1 MLEPLVWLTGVLCLW
16 SAVYTYR
23 KYGDVFH
30 PLVFLSPM
38 FGFIYVYMP
47 MVVIRSGELFSFV
60 TEDQAVFVQLIVL
73 ASFVALAIGCLM
85 GSRHDDEPI
94 PAQPRVSIDGS
105 ALRSGA
111 YVAGGVGMAAWGITM
126 INVGGIAGAYS
137 TSYGGGWSD
146 YGYVRDAAYL
156 LLVALLAL
164 LSPEGSRT
172 KSLVRKGA
180 VVAFAMP
187 WLLQGL
193 LGARRGPT
201 FMIAV
206 AVAVSWFMA
215 RNKRPPLFATVAG
228 GSCLGL
234 LLIFLVSNRS
244 SIHLG
249 TDFELQDNAQLF
261 KGAAY
266 NEYIFGAGTII
277 ASNSIGEYF
286 WGRRWIAELFV
297 RPVPR
302 QVWPDKYI
310 DFGIPEQYVGIAG
323 GTVLDR
329 MGWAE
334 NPGAAPA
341 IVADLWAEWS
351 WLGIPMLGFFGW
363 YYGRAW
369 KRAALWGGGLAIS
382 RYVIVVML
390 SIFLITQTM
399 EAIIFRFAILMTV
412 SWFLWR
418 RATVACGEQAY
429 NIPREAA

>member
-1 MLEPLVWLTGVLCLW
+1 
-16 SAVYTYR
+16 VYAYR
-23 KYGDVFH
+23 RYGDVFH
-30 PLVFLSPM
+30 PLVFLSPI
-38 FGFIYVYMP
+38 FGFVYVYMP
-47 MVVIRSGELFSFV
+47 LVLIRSGELFSFIS
-60 TEDQAVFVQLIVL
+60 EDQAVFVQIVVL

-85 GSRHDDEPI
+85 GSRADGEPL
-94 PAQPRVSIDGS
+94 PAQPRVSIDGR
-105 ALRSGA
+105 ALRTGA
-111 YVAGGVGMAAWGITM
+111 YAIGGVGLIAWAITI
-126 INVGGIAGAYS
+126 INVVGIADAYS
-137 TSYGGGWSD
+137 KGYGGGWSD
-146 YGYVRDAAYL
+146 YGYIRDAAYL

-180 VVAFAMP
+180 VVAFVMP
-187 WLLQGL
+187 WVLQGL

-215 RNKRPPLFATVAG
+215 RNKRPPLFAAVVG

-249 TDFELQDNAQLF
+249 TDFELQDNAQLL

-286 WGRRWIAELFV
+286 WGRRWIAELIV

-302 QVWPDKYI
+302 QVWPEKYI

-369 KRAALWGGGLAIS
+369 KRAVSWGGGLAIS

-399 EAIIFRFAILMTV
+399 EAIIFRYAILTTF

-418 RATVACGEQAY
+418 GATAACGEQAY
-429 NIPREAA
+429 SIPREAA